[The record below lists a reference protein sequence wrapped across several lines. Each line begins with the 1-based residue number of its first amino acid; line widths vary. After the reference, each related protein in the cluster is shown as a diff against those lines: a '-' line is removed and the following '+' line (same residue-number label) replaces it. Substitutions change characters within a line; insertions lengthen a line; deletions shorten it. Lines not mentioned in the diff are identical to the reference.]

1 MSYSSKSFLKKPK
14 RTNRDLSH
22 THVTTVD
29 SGKLVPIFCEP
40 VVPGDTFRMRAEIYM
55 RFQALLAP
63 VMDRMNVYCHWF
75 FVPYRIIFKQWRE
88 FITKGSTGEVD
99 IVYPRLRLRTEDF
112 FGNKPVTPA
121 QIGDF
126 NKIFGPGSVYNY
138 LGFPDLG
145 MSYPDVSAGH
155 GFSRKQIDIDLLPF
169 LAYYRIWCDYYR
181 DENLSTIYN
190 EAGRAVDEFEPIEQG
205 IKYLTGDV
213 ESGHTLVDEVLKM
226 RYRAWEKDYFTSALP
241 WAQRGA
247 DVIIP
252 GTQGADPSNLAIGV
266 KPTGNDVSIGSVNGY
281 VTLDAPHLNTEQG
294 FPVGY
299 PSVPLE
305 GISTGGNVNMALNGG
320 TSNAN
325 MVNSIE
331 GQLHGS
337 DAMNITAD
345 QLQAIANELEVI
357 KADVSRVSDGV
368 ADVGTINNLRRAN
381 ALQKYLE
388 AMARGGSRYIEQIK
402 AIFGVTSSDAR
413 LQRAEYLGGFKQNV
427 VISEVLQQSGDSTSP
442 TGEEQVLGSYAGR
455 AVSGGTGKT
464 IKRFFEE
471 HGQLMCIM
479 SLKPRSSY
487 MPQGLP
493 RKYSK
498 FDPYDYLNPY
508 FANLGEQEIKNQE
521 LFFISDAGAQQTN
534 EETFGYAPR
543 YAEYT
548 YCPSRVSGE
557 MSGSLAY
564 WNLSRKFSTLPVLS
578 QNFVEV
584 KPEDTDRVFALNH
597 TSPIYDDNGNII
609 AEYETDRVQ
618 TQINFKIT
626 AKRPLPK
633 DATPRL

>member
-1 MSYSSKSFLKKPK
+1 MSYQSKSFLKKPK

-75 FVPYRIIFKQWRE
+75 FVPNRIIFKQWRE

-99 IVYPRLRLRTEDF
+99 IVYPRLHLRTTDF
-112 FGNKPVTPA
+112 FGNKAVTPA

-126 NKIFGPGSVYNY
+126 NKIFGPGSLYNY
-138 LGFPDLG
+138 FGFPDLG
-145 MSYPDVSAGH
+145 MSYTGIAGGY
-155 GFSRKQIDIDLLPF
+155 GFEAKEIDIDLLPF

-190 EAGRAVDEFEPIEQG
+190 EVGDPVDEFEPIEQG
-205 IKYLTGDV
+205 IKFLTGDV
-213 ESGHTLVDEVLKM
+213 ESGHTLIEEVLKM

-252 GTQGADPSNLAIGV
+252 GTNGAA
-266 KPTGNDVSIGSVNGY
+266 
-281 VTLDAPHLNTEQG
+281 
-294 FPVGY
+294 
-299 PSVPLE
+299 
-305 GISTGGNVNMALNGG
+305 
-320 TSNAN
+320 
-325 MVNSIE
+325 
-331 GQLHGS
+331 GS
-337 DAMNITAD
+337 DSLGIQWNKTDSFYNFPLGDQSSVSMVSPHVRDGANDASLTVDPNSKALTVNDAGTAGVGPVEQIYGTGSGSRLYIDADDIQNIV
-345 QLQAIANELEVI
+345 NELEVI
-357 KADVSRVSDGV
+357 KKDVSRVSDGV

-388 AMARGGSRYIEQIK
+388 AMSRGGSRYIEQIK

-471 HGQLMCIM
+471 HGYLMCIM

-487 MPQGLP
+487 MNQGLP
-493 RKYSK
+493 RKYTK

-521 LFFISDAGAQQTN
+521 LYFVSDSGNQESN
-534 EETFGYAPR
+534 EKIFGYAPR

-557 MSGSLAY
+557 MSSSLAY
-564 WNLSRKFSTLPVLS
+564 WNLSRKFSGVPVLS

-584 KPEDTDRVFALNH
+584 KPEDTDRIFALDHKQQIIDSDGN
-597 TSPIYDDNGNII
+597 PIY
-609 AEYETDRVQ
+609 EYETDRVQ